1 VVGQQQQQ
9 KERHRKTNSDGER
22 VDSAIRTTLVFH
34 KIEQGGA
41 KTRNNANEHQCNKN
55 SHATLTSHCQSL
67 NCAALIKQATIMAD
81 TPRNHQLQTSTAP
94 ANRRI
99 WLAVV
104 LLGMMGTIFVGLG
117 NWQLDRA
124 DQRREVAAMIES
136 GRQSAPTELTETV
149 DPIALK
155 PWQSA
160 QATGQWMPQF
170 SVLLD
175 NRNLD
180 GKPGFWLATP
190 LKLSPSLA
198 ILVLRGW
205 VARPIGQYNP
215 FPVVTQATDRVT
227 VAGELAM
234 RVPQLYELAQN
245 DVQTLRPVA
254 VDQVAAEKT
263 TIDLEKLLQLQNVS
277 VDAMS
282 EATGLKFL
290 PVVLMQTNASDA
302 EALKQQWPTPSID
315 ADTNIGYAMQWFS
328 FSVIAF
334 GAMGVLLWRSRRRA
348 KI

>member
-1 VVGQQQQQ
+1 
-9 KERHRKTNSDGER
+9 
-22 VDSAIRTTLVFH
+22 
-34 KIEQGGA
+34 
-41 KTRNNANEHQCNKN
+41 
-55 SHATLTSHCQSL
+55 
-67 NCAALIKQATIMAD
+67 MAD
-81 TPRNHQLQTSTAP
+81 TPHNNQLQTSKAP
-94 ANRRI
+94 ANRRV

-104 LLGMMGTIFVGLG
+104 LLGVIGTIFVGLG

-124 DQRREVAAMIES
+124 DQRRDVAAMIES
-136 GRQSAPTELTETV
+136 GRQSAPTELSETV
-149 DPIALK
+149 DPTALK

-190 LKLSPSLA
+190 LKLSPNLA

-215 FPVVTQATDRVT
+215 FPVITQGSDRIT

-234 RVPQLYELAQN
+234 RVPQLYELAK
-245 DVQTLRPVA
+245 DDGHSIRPVA
-254 VDQVAAEKT
+254 VSEDGPERTAVNLK
-263 TIDLEKLLQLQNVS
+263 KLTQLQNVS
-277 VDAMS
+277 IDAMS

-302 EALKQQWPTPSID
+302 QALKQQWPTPSID

-334 GAMGVLLWRSRRRA
+334 VAMGVLLWRSRRRA
-348 KI
+348 KIEPVN